1 MLVLTRRIG
10 ESVRIDGD
18 IEITLL
24 EIKGDSVRIGVKA
37 PRETRIQRTEIIEA
51 VVAENVSAAAE
62 TDAGAEEAIAVGQP
76 TVGGVEGRGGAAIQQ
91 HAGRGEGGH
100 GVSMPSARN
109 KPRALC
115 RVSCSSRLGSESA
128 TMPAPARKRRLSPSS
143 IKVRIR
149 MLLSSVPSWLR

>member
-62 TDAGAEEAIAVGQP
+62 TGADAEDAIVAALAR
-76 TVGGVEGRGGAAIQQ
+76 GREW
-91 HAGRGEGGH
+91 R
-100 GVSMPSARN
+100 PS
-109 KPRALC
+109 
-115 RVSCSSRLGSESA
+115 
-128 TMPAPARKRRLSPSS
+128 
-143 IKVRIR
+143 
-149 MLLSSVPSWLR
+149 

>member
-51 VVAENVSAAAE
+51 VVAENVSAVAETGPAAE
-62 TDAGAEEAIAVGQP
+62 TAILAALAKGRDSRGA
-76 TVGGVEGRGGAAIQQ
+76 
-91 HAGRGEGGH
+91 
-100 GVSMPSARN
+100 
-109 KPRALC
+109 
-115 RVSCSSRLGSESA
+115 
-128 TMPAPARKRRLSPSS
+128 
-143 IKVRIR
+143 
-149 MLLSSVPSWLR
+149 